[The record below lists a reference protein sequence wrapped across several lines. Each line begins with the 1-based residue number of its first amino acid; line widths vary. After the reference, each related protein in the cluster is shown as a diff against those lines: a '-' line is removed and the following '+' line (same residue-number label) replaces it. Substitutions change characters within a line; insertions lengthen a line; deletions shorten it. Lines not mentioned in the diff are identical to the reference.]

1 MNELTIEGKLYISSK
16 RAAEMTGYAKDYV
29 GQLCREGHVEARMV
43 GRSWYVLESSIRGH
57 RFGTEAQSTFQEA
70 NSSDSTS
77 VLPDAYTAPTYIPEN
92 VPSMPIP
99 TLQRLEEQ
107 EHEVS
112 SSETLTDMQM
122 AWKAWFAQR
131 QDSLIESP
139 EVIDAREEAH
149 EQMLQEELEV
159 AEPEAESMVEKE
171 RALYGA
177 DEEALE
183 SVPIHHVQEPLPAE
197 RVRIEA
203 FEAVAMAP
211 RRPQP
216 PIYLAEESE
225 VLPSKQDR
233 KLARLQARKARSTRV
248 GGKGT
253 LIIQA
258 VLFAVILSAL
268 VLTAIGTG
276 YAAPFLSGNS
286 ITRPALDFL
295 GGRRTYKK
303 KKKSN

>member
-216 PIYLAEESE
+216 PIYLAEE
-225 VLPSKQDR
+225 
-233 KLARLQARKARSTRV
+233 
-248 GGKGT
+248 
-253 LIIQA
+253 
-258 VLFAVILSAL
+258 
-268 VLTAIGTG
+268 
-276 YAAPFLSGNS
+276 
-286 ITRPALDFL
+286 
-295 GGRRTYKK
+295 
-303 KKKSN
+303 